1 MAAHYRR
8 PVPTPAAAL
17 TLTDWRRQVAAL
29 YAAVRAEADPAA
41 GHRVWSEG
49 RSELFRRHPDSPL
62 PAGDPLRGTGLPVWP
77 YDPAWRFEVEPVAVA
92 AGGGP
97 DDRRDVDL
105 GGDAGD
111 GVLTMHRIATV
122 ELPEP
127 VGGSLDVWWLH
138 QYGGGIFLPVR
149 DATAGTTSYGAGRY
163 LLDTAKSADL
173 GSVGGRLVLDLN
185 FLYHPS
191 CRYDPAWTCP
201 LAPAGNRL
209 TAAVEAGERMA

>member
-1 MAAHYRR
+1 VPHYRR
-8 PVPTPAAAL
+8 PVPSPAAAL

-29 YAAVRAEADPAA
+29 YAAVRAETDPAA
-41 GHRVWSEG
+41 GHRVWSAG
-49 RSELFRRHPDSPL
+49 RSELFRHHPDSPL
-62 PAGDPLRGTGLPVWP
+62 PAGDPLRDTGIPVRP
-77 YDPAWRFEVEPVAVA
+77 YDPAWRFEVEPVAVPS
-92 AGGGP
+92 GGP

-105 GGDAGD
+105 GGDTGD
-111 GVLTMHRIATV
+111 GTLAMHRIATV
-122 ELPEP
+122 ELPDP

-149 DATAGTTSYGAGRY
+149 DATAGTSTYGGGRY
-163 LLDTAKSADL
+163 LLDTAKGADL
-173 GSVGGRLVLDLN
+173 GSSDGRLVLDLN

-209 TAAVEAGERMA
+209 AVAIDAGERLS